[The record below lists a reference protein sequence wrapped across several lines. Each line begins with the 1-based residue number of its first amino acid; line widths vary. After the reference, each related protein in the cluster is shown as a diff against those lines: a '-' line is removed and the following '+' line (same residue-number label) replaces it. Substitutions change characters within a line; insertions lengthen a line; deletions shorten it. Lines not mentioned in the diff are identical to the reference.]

1 MPTMHNK
8 FSLPANGTAERIV
21 RHFQGEGFPGITE
34 ALIVRIQPKKGD
46 QTTINAAFDAAVDA
60 NANPPLQEYFE
71 IQPYGFY
78 SEIRDFAAAK
88 LAFKSDFGVSLRRE
102 VPSIFF
108 DQAPIVVDD
117 ALAAGTKYDALLKL
131 NNNMDGYALGILLND
146 PSSSFFEYL
155 GEHKGYDWQKIMGDF
170 GTVATSFGIEFE
182 SI

>member
-1 MPTMHNK
+1 MQNK
-8 FSLPANGTAERIV
+8 FHLPANGTAERIV

-34 ALIVRIQPKKGD
+34 ALIVRLQVKKAD
-46 QTTINAAFDAAVDA
+46 QDTINAAFDAAVDA
-60 NANPPLQEYFE
+60 NTAPPLQEYFE

-88 LAFKSDFGVSLRRE
+88 LAFKSDFGIALRRE
-102 VPSIFF
+102 VPSIYF
-108 DQAPIVVDD
+108 DNAPVLVDD

-131 NNNMDGYALGILLND
+131 NNNIDGYALGILLND

-170 GTVATSFGIEFE
+170 GAVATAFGIEFE
-182 SI
+182 SL